1 MDNVLTNKAAGS
13 QLPRSLEKYEADNYS
28 YKTKFLAFIG
38 AHEFYSPEG
47 SLMWK
52 AAFTELVATAL
63 IVFTLT
69 TTIISCLDSHA
80 GEPKLL
86 VPLAVFII
94 AFLFLVV
101 TIPLSGGHMNPMI
114 TFIAAIMGA
123 VTTVRAIAYFV
134 GQLGGSIF
142 AYFLLKTV
150 MSDEIVDKYLVGGCP
165 INRDGTGIS
174 LGTALLIEFMCCFI
188 VLMTSMTVIFDKKRF
203 QEVGLAGVCA
213 LIAGSISVA
222 IFVSVM
228 ITGQPGYAA
237 AGLNP
242 ARCLGPALVLGKH
255 DLWHGQWVFWVGPF
269 LACIAY
275 YAYAKTLPAVES
287 VY

>member
-1 MDNVLTNKAAGS
+1 MDGDNSGGTNQGFSKS
-13 QLPRSLEKYEADNYS
+13 FEKTESNSPGRTTFSDKIGVAEIYS
-28 YKTKFLAFIG
+28 WQ
-38 AHEFYSPEG
+38 
-47 SLMWK
+47 MWK
-52 AAFTELVATAL
+52 AALTETVAS
-63 IVFTLT
+63 IFFIFTLV
-69 TTIISCLDSHA
+69 S
-80 GEPKLL
+80 
-86 VPLAVFII
+86 FII
-94 AFLFLVV
+94 ATFESRVSEPRLLLLITVFIPCFLFIWV
-101 TIPLSGGHMNPMI
+101 IFPLSGAFMNPMI